1 MREIE
6 NREGRTE
13 MPETETTSAKSAA
26 GGQNMTP
33 VDVEEIIEEDI
44 IEEEPKKKGAYEV
57 DAIKQHKAR
66 PC

>member
-1 MREIE
+1 MKIAIE
-6 NREGRTE
+6 HFLT
-13 MPETETTSAKSAA
+13 K
-26 GGQNMTP
+26 QNIN
-33 VDVEEIIEEDI
+33 DDLFYSSLISELEEI

>member
-1 MREIE
+1 
-6 NREGRTE
+6 
-13 MPETETTSAKSAA
+13 
-26 GGQNMTP
+26 MTP
-33 VDVEEIIEEDI
+33 VDVEEIIEEEI